1 MIAIITMMIIAHDA
15 CDSMVLLKKTVEE
28 RCSLVSS
35 KKTLQAQTLLAANTT
50 CLYAFVSMSLMP
62 APPFYLPI

>member
-1 MIAIITMMIIAHDA
+1 MIIAHDV
-15 CDSMVLLKKTVEE
+15 CDSMVLLKKTDEE

-35 KKTLQAQTLLAANTT
+35 KKTLQIRAQAQTLLAANTT